1 MKTINVVPP
10 SPKPNSWKKGAN
22 GVSIQKGTYYGKKD
36 YQELAETLLSATDRV
51 KNYSDPNLIISE
63 VMDSM
68 NSTPRHIR
76 NKINHLL
83 DKNKNSSRK
92 LIECLYQQILCYS
105 GMRV

>member
-1 MKTINVVPP
+1 MDKVNVLPP

-51 KNYSDPNLIISE
+51 KNYTDPNLIISE

-76 NKINHLL
+76 NKMNHLL
-83 DKNKNSSRK
+83 DKNRNSSRK